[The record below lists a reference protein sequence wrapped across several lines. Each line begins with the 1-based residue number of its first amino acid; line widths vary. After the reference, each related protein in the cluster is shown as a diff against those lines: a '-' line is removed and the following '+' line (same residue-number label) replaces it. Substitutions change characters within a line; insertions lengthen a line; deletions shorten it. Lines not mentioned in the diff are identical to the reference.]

1 MSQIDYCDQVNL
13 DYVIREYKRSGSTKE
28 LEDLISNQS
37 VRIKDLE
44 IAVEQ
49 LDDELD
55 MIERSEQTDMQELEY
70 DNHELESENFIL
82 ENRNEELQDEI
93 SDLHNTNEEL
103 EEELEKKIKL
113 LERKLSVTKGD

>member
-49 LDDELD
+49 LDYELD
-55 MIERSEQTDMQELEY
+55 MIERSEQTDMR
-70 DNHELESENFIL
+70 ELESENFIL